1 MHSRLAILLTTADA
15 HRVILLTTDV
25 QYVTSLQRTR
35 VQYVILL
42 TTADLR
48 EVSYIANNS

>member
-1 MHSRLAILLTTADA
+1 LLTTADA

-25 QYVTSLQRTR
+25 QYITSLQRTR

-48 EVSYIANNS
+48 KVSYVVSNS